1 FKNKRDFRARLAS
14 RAEWRAHYSGALRAA
29 AGRALSSC
37 FPSKDRQYGRDDS
50 SADRASLLE
59 FVRALC
65 AKKPGAL
72 ALDVQTLALP
82 PRTRRSALPILCEL
96 PAAIRRYASAKRRVI
111 RTGKV

>member
-1 FKNKRDFRARLAS
+1 FKNKRDFCARLAS

-29 AGRALSSC
+29 AGRALSRR

-65 AKKPGAL
+65 AKKSGAV

-82 PRTRRSALPILCEL
+82 PCKRRSALPILCEFS
-96 PAAIRRYASAKRRVI
+96 AAVRRHA
-111 RTGKV
+111 